1 MGPVN
6 NMSKM
11 FLFKREIYSI
21 SDRNVIGEY
30 VVVRVSA
37 DKQNV
42 LGTKVIPARSE
53 QEAEKYIKQFPWEVF
68 KDLPKD
74 PLLN

>member
-1 MGPVN
+1 
-6 NMSKM
+6 M
-11 FLFKREIYSI
+11 FKKEIYSV

-37 DKQNV
+37 DKQEV
-42 LGTKVIPARSE
+42 KGTKVIPARSE
-53 QEAEKYIKQFPWEVF
+53 QEVEKYVRQFPWEVF